1 MTPFSP
7 MPIQSG
13 ASQPALQRDL
23 ARVGQLADLA
33 GKSQD
38 KEALMKVSR
47 DFESLFLNM
56 MLKEMRSTVPK
67 HDPLHSY
74 GEETYQELLDQ
85 EWTKDMV
92 KNRSMGLADMVY
104 RQLSHLESVS
114 EKMEGEL

>member
-1 MTPFSP
+1 MTSFSL
-7 MPIQSG
+7 MPIAPG
-13 ASQPALQRDL
+13 VHQPALQRDVSR
-23 ARVGQLADLA
+23 AGRLADQA
-33 GKSQD
+33 GKHQD

-47 DFESLFLNM
+47 EFESLFLNM

-67 HDPLHSY
+67 YDPLHSY

-104 RQLSHLESVS
+104 RQLSQLESVS
-114 EKMEGEL
+114 EKPGGEL